1 MKVFVFPSTGFI
13 HEEGSL
19 LSVIITGTY
28 MASFD
33 KESATGPR
41 SPASTR
47 GPYITATLLLSSG
60 IGSRRSENGIFTS
73 TLSPL
78 FQVLSTGTK
87 QPGFA
92 LTFLGFPLTLISIPF
107 LAQDG

>member
-1 MKVFVFPSTGFI
+1 MKVFVFPLTGLI
-13 HEEGSL
+13 HVEGSL

-28 MASFD
+28 IASFD
-33 KESATGPR
+33 RESATGPR

-60 IGSRRSENGIFTS
+60 IGSRRSENGIFIS

-78 FQVLSTGTK
+78 LQVLSTGTK
-87 QPGFA
+87 HPGFA
-92 LTFLGFPLTLISIPF
+92 LTFLRFPFIIISIPF